1 MHEYRQRTLRVWRC
15 WIRFIFSEILYCFG
29 FFGEKVFT
37 RDRFEK
43 PNFVTS
49 LKVVVSTDRRRERE
63 APATE
68 PNQDIFK

>member
-1 MHEYRQRTLRVWRC
+1 M
-15 WIRFIFSEILYCFG
+15 
-29 FFGEKVFT
+29 FT

-49 LKVVVSTDRRRERE
+49 LKVVVTTDRRRERE